1 MIYGEYSVGS
11 DPDLRS
17 AAARIRFLTLSQAAY
32 GYDGVVLAVNMHPGN
47 IVSEKIKETVSEVLL
62 QKLNEADKKAEAVI
76 TENREM
82 LDSIVEALI
91 KNQTLSRNEL
101 FEIKNA
107 AEIKSAA

>member
-1 MIYGEYSVGS
+1 M
-11 DPDLRS
+11 
-17 AAARIRFLTLSQAAY
+17 
-32 GYDGVVLAVNMHPGN
+32 
-47 IVSEKIKETVSEVLL
+47 